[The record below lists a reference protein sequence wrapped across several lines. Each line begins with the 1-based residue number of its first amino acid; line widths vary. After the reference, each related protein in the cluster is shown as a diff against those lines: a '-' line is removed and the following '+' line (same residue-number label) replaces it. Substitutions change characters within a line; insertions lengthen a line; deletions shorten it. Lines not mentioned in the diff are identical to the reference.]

1 MRVIAIK
8 TLREHW
14 EKPGR
19 GDSKEPLEAWYA
31 EARTASWKSFGDI
44 KRTSASASGVG
55 NNRVVFNIGGNKYR
69 LIVKVN
75 YPAGIVF
82 IRFIGTHHEYDQIDA
97 STI

>member
-1 MRVIAIK
+1 MRVIANR

-14 EKPGR
+14 EQPGR
-19 GDSKEPLEAWYA
+19 EDSREPLEAWYA
-31 EARTASWKSFGDI
+31 EAKNALWKNFGDI
-44 KRTSASASGVG
+44 KRASASASGVA
-55 NNRVVFNIGGNKYR
+55 NNRVVFNIGANKYR

-82 IRFIGTHHEYDQIDA
+82 IRFVGTHQDYDQINA